1 MVAGVGRKEVS
12 FVSHDVCALVG
23 GGSHEFVRH
32 TLALSFVSN
41 STSILFLDLLFHIPI
56 VLNERRLS
64 KELCGEIQKSFIF
77 LASAQFVS

>member
-1 MVAGVGRKEVS
+1 MVADVGRKEVS

-41 STSILFLDLLFHIPI
+41 LTSILFLDLLFHILI
-56 VLNERRLS
+56 VLNERHLS
-64 KELCGEIQKSFIF
+64 KELCGEIQ
-77 LASAQFVS
+77 

>member
-1 MVAGVGRKEVS
+1 MVADVGRKEVS

-41 STSILFLDLLFHIPI
+41 LTSILFLDLLFHTSSSMRDA
-56 VLNERRLS
+56 LW
-64 KELCGEIQKSFIF
+64 
-77 LASAQFVS
+77 